1 MRGEVRGVR
10 VGIKSYRDLLVWQ
23 RAMDLTAE
31 CYRIA
36 KLFPTTEQYG
46 LSSQMRRSAVSVP
59 ANVAEGH
66 GRRHIREYLQ
76 HLSVAR
82 GSLME
87 VETHLL
93 LATKLGFVKTDET
106 ATALSLSDET
116 SRMLSGLAEKLRR
129 RSDVS

>member
-1 MRGEVRGVR
+1 VE
-10 VGIKSYRDLLVWQ
+10 IKSYRDLLVWQ
-23 RAMDLTAE
+23 RAMDLTAQ

-36 KLFPTTEQYG
+36 ELFPATEQYG

-59 ANVAEGH
+59 ANVAEGQ

-93 LATKLGFVKTDET
+93 LAAKLGFVKADET

-116 SRMLSGLAEKLRR
+116 SRMLSGLAQKLRS